1 MLVILAILKL
11 LVARQLLTSQINK
24 STSTLEKDA
33 SLEGVLLYM
42 LTKTILAK
50 EDIQIARQLDMLVH
64 DSLVV

>member
-11 LVARQLLTSQINK
+11 LVARQSLTSQINK
-24 STSTLEKDA
+24 SASTLEKSA

-42 LTKTILAK
+42 LTKMILAK